1 MTPSRFLRWADWP
14 LGAKSAAVLAMP
26 LILLVAALLFSYRLQ
41 QDIADADADVRRAL
55 VIQAEIQTLQ
65 SLIVQAATGVRG
77 YLLTGRED
85 FLDPYRTAREEL
97 PVTLTTLRRNIR
109 DGQMREHLDRI
120 QQLLDRKLESLEEIR
135 VRGRTYSPSG
145 LQDHLVTSKGVLD
158 DLRAEIRAM
167 NQREANLLEQYAYAA
182 SAALQRNLW
191 IDGVTS
197 LLALVIGLAAFL
209 LMFSGVVWRVKRL
222 TTNAERLARGD
233 PLEALPSSRDELGL
247 LAERLQNASL
257 LLATRA
263 AEARSASHAK
273 THFLSRTSHELR
285 TPLNAILG
293 FAQILELDLKQS
305 PSAVHVDQ
313 ILLAGRH
320 LLGLID
326 EVLDIARIESGEMKL
341 DVSPQPI
348 LPLAQELI
356 QLLAPLASE
365 QGVTL
370 HLGESLA
377 GLGMQADRR
386 RLRQVLLNLLSN
398 AVKYNRRGGRVYLE
412 GERREDRVWL
422 TVRDTGLGIEPA
434 LLSRLFTPFERLEA
448 EQGSVQGT
456 GLGLAVSRQLALC
469 MGGDIEVQSTPGQ
482 GSTFRLYLLAAT
494 PQSPEPMPVVL
505 AVDTPAAVVPYPQR
519 CVLVIEDNL
528 SNLALMKALVARRP
542 EWRLVTAHNG
552 LEGLNRA
559 REIKPELI
567 LLDLHLPGMDGE
579 AVLARLR
586 AEASLAG
593 TRIVIASADA
603 QPETIGRLR
612 AAGAHDYLTKP
623 LAVASVL
630 ALLDET
636 RP

>member
-1 MTPSRFLRWADWP
+1 MTPLRVLRWADWP

-26 LILLVAALLFSYRLQ
+26 LILLLAALLFSYRLQ
-41 QDIADADADVRRAL
+41 QDIAAADADVRRAL
-55 VIQAEIQTLQ
+55 VIQAEIQTLD
-65 SLIVQAATGVRG
+65 SLIAQAATGVRG

-120 QQLLDRKLESLEEIR
+120 QKLLDRKFESLEEIR
-135 VRGRTYSPSG
+135 VRGRAYSPSR
-145 LQDHLVTSKGVLD
+145 LQAHLVTSKGVLD
-158 DLRAEIRAM
+158 ELRAEIRAM
-167 NQREANLLEQYAYAA
+167 NQREANLLEQYSYVA
-182 SAALQRNLW
+182 STALQRNLW
-191 IDGVTS
+191 IDGMAS
-197 LLALVIGLAAFL
+197 LLALVTGLTAFL
-209 LMFSGVVWRVKRL
+209 LIFSGVVWRVKRL
-222 TTNAERLARGD
+222 TTNAERLARGE
-233 PLEALPSSRDELGL
+233 PLQDLPTSRDELGL

-341 DVSPQPI
+341 EVSPQPI

-370 HLGESLA
+370 HLGEALA
-377 GLGMQADRR
+377 GLGVQADRR

-398 AVKYNRRGGRVYLE
+398 AVKYNRRGGRVHLD
-412 GERREDRVWL
+412 GERREERVWL
-422 TVRDTGLGIEPA
+422 TVRDTGMGIEPA

-448 EQGSVQGT
+448 EHGSVQGT
-456 GLGLAVSRQLALC
+456 GLGLAVSRQLALR

-482 GSTFRLYLLAAT
+482 GSTFRLHLPAAT
-494 PQSPEPMPVVL
+494 QTPPEPMPVTRT
-505 AVDTPAAVVPYPQR
+505 VDAPAGVVAYPQR
-519 CVLVIEDNL
+519 TVLVIEDNL
-528 SNLALMKALVARRP
+528 SNLALIQTLVARRP
-542 EWRLVTAHNG
+542 GWRLVTARNG
-552 LEGLNRA
+552 LEGLSRA

-567 LLDLHLPGMDGE
+567 LLDLHLPGMNGE
-579 AVLARLR
+579 AVLSSLR
-586 AEASLAG
+586 ADASLAR

-612 AAGAHDYLTKP
+612 AAGAHGYLTKP

-636 RP
+636 GT